1 MKMEYLKVNKKV
13 LNVKEEDLKE
23 IPAFALQ
30 YIKM

>member
-23 IPAFALQ
+23 IPKFALQ